1 MNQPPDQRQAVR
13 GDVATTSAEVTAAL
27 DGRRAV
33 ITGAGGGI
41 GRETALALASRG
53 AHVVVSDIDLEAA
66 SATAKAISGRGGI
79 AYPTGCDVAEEAEVA
94 GLVEFAVEMLGGL
107 DIAINNAGIDGAAAA
122 LADQDRSNWDR
133 VIAVNLT
140 GVFLGMK
147 YELPHLVD
155 GGGAIV
161 NVASIAG
168 RQGFRL
174 MSPYVASKHAVIGLT
189 RTAALEYG
197 RRGVRVNAICPGV
210 TNTTMG
216 ASLPGL
222 DQIVRRTPLKR
233 AGEPA
238 EMAETIAWL
247 CSDAASFVSGAEI
260 VVDGGISVG

>member
-1 MNQPPDQRQAVR
+1 M
-13 GDVATTSAEVTAAL
+13 
-27 DGRRAV
+27 

-41 GRETALALASRG
+41 GGATAVALASRG

-66 SATAKAISGRGGI
+66 SATANRITGRGGI
-79 AYPTGCDVAEEAEVA
+79 AYPTQCDVSEESDVI
-94 GLVEFAVEMLGGL
+94 GLMGFAIETLGGL
-107 DIAINNAGIDGAAAA
+107 DIAVNNAGIDGAAAP

-133 VIAVNLT
+133 VIAINVT

-147 YELPHLVD
+147 YALPHLAAA
-155 GGGAIV
+155 GGVIV

-168 RQGFRL
+168 RQGFPL

-197 RRGVRVNAICPGV
+197 KRGVRINAICPGV
-210 TNTTMG
+210 TNTAMG

-222 DQIVRRTPLKR
+222 DLIVRRTPLKR

>member
-1 MNQPPDQRQAVR
+1 
-13 GDVATTSAEVTAAL
+13 
-27 DGRRAV
+27 V

-41 GRETALALASRG
+41 GRETALTLASLG
-53 AHVVVSDIDLEAA
+53 AHIVVSDIDPEAA
-66 SATAKAISGRGGI
+66 FATSKAISETGGT
-79 AYPTGCDVAEEAEVA
+79 AYATACDVSEEGDVE
-94 GLVEFAVEMLGGL
+94 GLIGFAVEMLGGL
-107 DIAINNAGIDGAAAA
+107 DVAINNAGIDGAAAA
-122 LADQDRSNWDR
+122 LVDQARSNWDR

-147 YELPHLVD
+147 YELPHLIGD
-155 GGGAIV
+155 GGVIV

-168 RQGFRL
+168 RQGFPL
-174 MSPYVASKHAVIGLT
+174 MSPYVASKHGVVGLT

-210 TNTTMG
+210 TNTAMG
-216 ASLPGL
+216 VDLPGL

-238 EMAETIAWL
+238 EMAGTIAWL
-247 CSDAASFVSGAEI
+247 CSDAASFVTGAEI